1 MTMLTSQTHPL
12 RIDELKA
19 GQGRIGITFLPG
31 KKGQRVHG
39 GGEWDRDL
47 AADMDVIR
55 QWGAHAV
62 VSFVEW
68 DEFRW
73 LLVKDFPVAVEAIGA
88 AWHHLPIVDVQVP
101 DETFEARWI
110 YHGHVLRERLRRGE
124 KVLVHCRGGLG
135 RAGTISARLLVEL
148 GMDADEAIAY
158 VRRVRVGAIETTEQL
173 RHVKACRRV
182 DDDERRSRTLG
193 CLMGGAIGDAFGYPV
208 EFMSRRSIAK
218 THGPEGLVAPVF
230 GEDERWVVSDDTQMT
245 LFTVEGAARGW
256 GQEGKAVLESI
267 RLSYVDWLR
276 TQHGKF
282 RDFSDDTGLLLLPE
296 LWVQRAP
303 GGTCLRALGQG
314 GRGTIEQPIN
324 DSKGCGGVMRVA
336 PIGVMGTLNP
346 EACFWL
352 AARAA
357 ALTHGHPSGYW
368 SAGVLAAIVRR
379 ILDGDTLR
387 GAVEKEA
394 AQLAGLPGAEEVLE
408 LLHKAIDPATKDIAE
423 LGEGWVAEE
432 ALAMGVFGALR
443 GRDFPEV
450 LRISANHDGDSD
462 STASIAG
469 QIYGV
474 MTGIEEMPYD
484 WITRLDVVDALCLA
498 ARYIDRIPVD

>member
-47 AADMDVIR
+47 ATDMDVIR

-62 VSFVEW
+62 VSLVES

-73 LLVKDFPVAVEAIGA
+73 LLVKDFPAAVEGIGA
-88 AWHHLPIVDVQVP
+88 AWHHLPIEDVKVP
-101 DETFEARWI
+101 DAIFEARWA

-124 KVLVHCRGGLG
+124 KLLVHCRGGLG

-158 VRRVRVGAIETTEQL
+158 VRRVRVGAIETSEQL
-173 RHVKACRRV
+173 RHVRACRRV
-182 DDDERRSRTLG
+182 TDDDRRARVLG
-193 CLMGGAIGDAFGYPV
+193 CLMGGALGDAFGYPV
-208 EFMSRRSIAK
+208 EFMSLSSIIK
-218 THGPEGLVAPVF
+218 THGPDGLVSPVF
-230 GEDERWVVSDDTQMT
+230 GRGGRMVVSDDTQMT
-245 LFTVEGAARGW
+245 LFTVEGAGLAW
-256 GQEGKAVLESI
+256 GQAREAVVESI
-267 RLSYVDWLR
+267 RQAYLGWLR
-276 TQHGKF
+276 TQRETF
-282 RDFSDDTGLLLLPE
+282 RDFSGDTGLVALPE
-296 LWVQRAP
+296 LWERQAP
-303 GGTCLRALGQG
+303 GGTCLSALGEG
-314 GRGTIEQPIN
+314 GNGSIEVPIN

-336 PIGVMGTLNP
+336 PLGAMSSLSA
-346 EACFWL
+346 EECFWL
-352 AARAA
+352 ASRAA

-368 SAGVLAAIVRR
+368 SAGVLAAVVRR
-379 ILDGDTLR
+379 IIDGDTLR
-387 GAVEKEA
+387 GAVEKETE
-394 AQLAGLPGAEEVLE
+394 QLAGLPGAEEVLV
-408 LLHKAIDPATKDIAE
+408 LLRRAIDPATKDNSE

-443 GRDFPEV
+443 GRDFQEV

-469 QIYGV
+469 QIYGA

-484 WITRLDVVDALCLA
+484 WIVRLDVIDALCIA
-498 ARYIDRIPVD
+498 AKHILDIPVD

>member
-62 VSFVEW
+62 VSLVEA

-73 LLVKDFPVAVEAIGA
+73 LLVRDFPAAVEAIGA
-88 AWHHLPIVDVQVP
+88 AWHHLPIEDVKVP
-101 DETFEARWI
+101 DATFEARWI

-148 GMDADEAIAY
+148 GMDPDKAVGD
-158 VRRVRVGAIETTEQL
+158 VRRVRPGAIETAEQL

-182 DDDERRSRTLG
+182 DDDERRSRVLG

-208 EFMSRRSIAK
+208 EFMNRWSIAK

-230 GEDERWVVSDDTQMT
+230 GEDGRWVVSDDTQMT
-245 LFTVEGAARGW
+245 LFTVEGAARAR
-256 GQEGKAVLESI
+256 GQAREAVVESI
-267 RLSYVDWLR
+267 RMSYVDWLR
-276 TQHGKF
+276 TQHAKF

-303 GGTCLRALGQG
+303 GGTCLSALGKG

-336 PIGVMGTLNP
+336 PIGVMGDLDP
-346 EACFWL
+346 EECFWL
-352 AARAA
+352 ASRAA

-368 SAGVLAAIVRR
+368 SAGVLAAVVRR

-394 AQLAGLPGAEEVLE
+394 EQLAGLPGAEEVLV
-408 LLHKAIDPATKDIAE
+408 LLRRAIDPATKDIAE

-443 GRDFPEV
+443 GRDFRQV
-450 LRISANHDGDSD
+450 LRIAANHDGDSD

-474 MTGIEEMPYD
+474 MTGLEEMPYD
-484 WITRLDVVDALCLA
+484 WITRLDVVDALCIA
-498 ARYIDRIPVD
+498 ARSILDASVD